1 MVAHRIEDRI
11 RIKRELT
18 RQAVS
23 LAMAS
28 KWEEAAVKNR
38 QIVAAFPNDVEAHN
52 RLGKALSELG
62 NYLDAREALQKVIAI
77 NPTNIIA
84 RKNLDRI
91 ALLNNSAPRK
101 SKSSRVPP
109 HFFIEETGKTGL
121 ATLTDKASK
130 ATLAKMSAGDLLI
143 LEQEGQQLLAKT
155 EAGDRL
161 GAVEFKLGLRLITLM
176 RAGNRY
182 AAAVAAVHGDNIRIL
197 IRETYQHPSQRGRLS
212 FPPRGKDE
220 FRPYVWEGIR
230 YDTDEEDRAS
240 ASENWGEDGE
250 EAMVFAS
257 RARRRPNFALAA
269 DGDDDEDA

>member
-1 MVAHRIEDRI
+1 MVAHRIEERI

-18 RQAVS
+18 KQAVS
-23 LAMAS
+23 LAMANH
-28 KWEEAAVKNR
+28 WEEAAVKNR
-38 QIVAAFPNDVEAHN
+38 QIIAAFPNDVESRN

-62 NYLDAREALQKVIAI
+62 NYSDAREALQKVLAI
-77 NPTNIIA
+77 NPTNTIA

-91 ALLNNSAPRK
+91 ALLGDSAPK
-101 SKSSRVPP
+101 KCQSSRVPP

-121 ATLTDKASK
+121 TTLTDKAPK
-130 ATLAKMSAGDLLI
+130 AVLAKMSAGDLLV
-143 LEQEGQQLLAKT
+143 LEQQGQQVLAKT

-161 GAVEFKLGLRLITLM
+161 GAVEPKLGLRLITLM

-182 AAAVAAVHGDNIRIL
+182 AAAVAAVHGENIRIL

-212 FPPRGKDE
+212 FHPRGKDE

-230 YDTDEEDRAS
+230 YDMDEEDRAS
-240 ASENWGEDGE
+240 ANGGWGEDGE

-257 RARRRPNFALAA
+257 RARRKPNFALAA
-269 DGDDDEDA
+269 DGDEDEDT